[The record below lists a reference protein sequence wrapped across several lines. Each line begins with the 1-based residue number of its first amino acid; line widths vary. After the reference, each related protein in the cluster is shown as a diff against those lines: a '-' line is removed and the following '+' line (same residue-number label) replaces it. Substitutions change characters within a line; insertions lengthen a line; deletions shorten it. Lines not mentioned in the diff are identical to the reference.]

1 MGENGAIVHPSMEIK
16 VLTFVFWRLTL
27 TSGFSCRVTGNVV
40 DDVDV
45 PAAAADIDVECL
57 TAELSDISDKD
68 FCFSDPAIEPPKK
81 NPDPGTLPGGDR
93 DFLTALVIQK

>member
-1 MGENGAIVHPSMEIK
+1 MFCSIGPWWLSWLGVVEDS
-16 VLTFVFWRLTL
+16 
-27 TSGFSCRVTGNVV
+27 VV